1 MGSKGLAKQRAYVE
15 EQVRSGKMAA
25 KDAYNALG
33 GGRFTAGEFE
43 TMEAKAKAQGVGQ
56 WSGLSAADRAAA
68 ANYQSWSGGNST
80 PSKSD
85 QRARAAGVDP
95 REYASVGGDMNALAA
110 RRKAEAQPLSRANP
124 GQQYRVDDGD
134 ANNFI
139 DPRVPTVLR
148 YRLSEANPDGSY
160 RTPAPETLPS
170 RYRLSEA
177 NPDGS
182 YRTPAIDPAA
192 QPRPGFASLEAERE
206 QLTRAANEYGGA
218 VMEQNLPRIL
228 EINKQLNAQDAT
240 QLGGVANFGFKNAPS
255 EGGGGFWDTFGQ
267 EYGPNNPVGMAHQ
280 GGGYVPTAA
289 DVAKDPGALDQFYR
303 DEARN
308 AAASGE
314 SVFDPSSHS
323 RSGMGSVGGPVG
335 GSILGTNEAGMVAT
349 GAAGAGGAAAA
360 GAGAAGAAGAGAAGA
375 AGAFTGSALV
385 PAVLAAG
392 GLVGA
397 GANILTGNAEADAA
411 RYAADQ
417 QFKTAEEQRKLL
429 KEMYDR
435 GLALDSEMYNNAR
448 TDMEPYRVA
457 GTNALAGLTTFD
469 RDNAMPE
476 VAAPFVFN
484 NDDPS
489 YAFRF
494 NEGRKALENQAA
506 ARGGLMSGNTGK
518 ALVNYGQQ
526 AASQEYGNA
535 FNRHQ
540 QQTGNRFNQ
549 QAANRGMKL
558 NAMQSLAGVGQSAVQ
573 QMSNAGQ
580 NYANNASNA
589 GQNYANNAGNS
600 MMAGAQARGQGATG
614 AAAARSSGYG
624 GAINALNS
632 ALGSAINYGNQT
644 ENRNAMMKLYGGY

>member
-25 KDAYNALG
+25 KDAYDALG
-33 GGRFTAGEFE
+33 GGAFTRGEFE
-43 TMEAKAKAQGVGQ
+43 TMEAQAKARGLGQ
-56 WSGLSAADRAAA
+56 WSGLSAAERSAA

-95 REYASVGGDMNALAA
+95 REYASVGGDLNALAA
-110 RRKAEAQPLSRANP
+110 RRKAEAQPLSRENP
-124 GQQYRVDDGD
+124 GQRYAVDDGE

-139 DPRVPTVLR
+139 IPRVPAAAKG
-148 YRLSEANPDGSY
+148 YRLQGEMGMS
-160 RTPAPETLPS
+160 
-170 RYRLSEA
+170 
-177 NPDGS
+177 
-182 YRTPAIDPAA
+182 
-192 QPRPGFASLEAERE
+192 PGAGFDSLEAERD
-206 QLTRAANEYGGA
+206 QLTRAGNEYGGA
-218 VMEQNLPRIL
+218 VMEKNLPRIL

-411 RYAADQ
+411 RYAADL

-448 TDMEPYRVA
+448 TDMEPWRVA
-457 GTNALAGLTTFD
+457 GKSAITGLTTFD

-535 FNRHQ
+535 FSRYQ

-589 GQNYANNAGNS
+589 GQNYATNAGNS
-600 MMAGAQARGQGATG
+600 MMAGAQAQGQGAVG
-614 AAAARSSGYG
+614 AQAARSSGYG

-632 ALGSAINYGNQT
+632 AIGGVINYGNQ
-644 ENRNAMMKLYGGY
+644 ESNRNAMMKLYGGY